1 MNTPNKLTLIRFA
14 MIPVIVGILCLGKYD
29 RVWLWV
35 ACALFIIASLTDLLD
50 GHLARKNN
58 QITNFGKFMDP
69 LADKTLVCA
78 VLIALIE
85 WGLVPAWAVI
95 LIIFREFAISG
106 VRLIASE
113 KGVVLAASILGK
125 LKTNVQMIW
134 VIYLMLNPSW
144 KFHRLTADL
153 LMWASVILTLLS
165 FLDYIMKN
173 KEVLKKQQ

>member
-14 MIPVIVGILCLGKYD
+14 MIPVIVAILCLGQYEAL
-29 RVWLWV
+29 WLRIS
-35 ACALFIIASLTDLLD
+35 CGLFIAASLTDLLD

-78 VLIALIE
+78 VLVALIE

-95 LIIFREFAISG
+95 LILTREFAISG

-113 KGVVLAASILGK
+113 RGVVLVASRIAK
-125 LKTNVQMIW
+125 FKTNVQMIW
-134 VIYLMLNPSW
+134 VIALMLQPGWSFW
-144 KFHRLTADL
+144 RSFTDV
-153 LMWASVILTLLS
+153 LMGASVLLTLVS
-165 FLDYIMKN
+165 FVDYLLRN
-173 KEVLKKQQ
+173 KDILKD